1 MNKIMTENGEL
12 IDINIDIKL
21 INALEIVFEIN
32 DISNIETLND
42 LNQKKGILAVI
53 NFLKMQYQIKN
64 GE

>member
-32 DISNIETLND
+32 DISNIETLDD